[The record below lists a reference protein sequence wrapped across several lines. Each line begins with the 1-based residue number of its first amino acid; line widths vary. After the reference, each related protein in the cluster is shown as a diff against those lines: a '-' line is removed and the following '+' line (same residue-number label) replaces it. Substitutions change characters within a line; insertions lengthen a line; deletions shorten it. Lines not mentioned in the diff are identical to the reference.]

1 MKGSKSNGQSHLGKR
16 FNGFLPVVV
25 DVETGGL
32 DPATDALLEIA
43 AIIVEDSP
51 EGLVCGDLHW
61 SHVKPFTGAHIDS
74 KALEINGI
82 RPFSPLRC
90 AISEQ
95 EAMQLVLGPIC
106 EAVKKQGCHHAILV
120 GHNSFFD
127 LAFLNAALARTGY
140 EENPFHSFCTLDTVT
155 LSMLAHRQSI
165 LARAVDAADIG
176 DWDPRQAHSALYDCG
191 KTAELFCSI
200 FNLWDRNKNWT
211 APDLPPNPTE
221 SASD

>member
-1 MKGSKSNGQSHLGKR
+1 MKGSKRNGQSRLGKR

-32 DPATDALLEIA
+32 NPETDALLEIA

-51 EGLVCGDLHW
+51 EGLIRGDLHW
-61 SHVKPFTGAHIDS
+61 SHVKPFTGARIDS
-74 KALEINGI
+74 KSLEINGI

-90 AISEQ
+90 ALSEQ
-95 EAMQLVLGPIC
+95 EVMQLVLEPIC

-127 LAFLNAALARTGY
+127 LAFLNAALARSGY
-140 EENPFHSFCTLDTVT
+140 EENPFHSFCTLDTVA
-155 LSMLAHRQSI
+155 LSMLAYRQSI
-165 LARAVDAADIG
+165 LARAVAAADIG
-176 DWDPRQAHSALYDCG
+176 DWDPQQAHSALYDCE

-200 FNLWDRNKNWT
+200 FNLWDRDKNRA
-211 APDLPPNPTE
+211 APNLQLKPTE
-221 SASD
+221 STPG

>member
-1 MKGSKSNGQSHLGKR
+1 MKGSKNGAQPHLGKR

-32 DPATDALLEIA
+32 NPETDALLEIA
-43 AIIVEDSP
+43 AIIIEDSP

-61 SHVKPFTGAHIDS
+61 SHVKPFSGANIDS

-82 RPFSPLRC
+82 RPFSPLRY
-90 AISEQ
+90 ALSEQ
-95 EAMQLVLGPIC
+95 EVMQLVLDPIC
-106 EAVKKQGCHHAILV
+106 RAVKKQGCHHAILV

-127 LAFLNAALARTGY
+127 LAFVNAALARTGY

-155 LSMLAHRQSI
+155 LSMLAYRQSI

-176 DWDPRQAHSALYDCG
+176 NWDPQQAHSALYDCG
-191 KTAELFCSI
+191 KTAELFCAI
-200 FNLWDRNKNWT
+200 FNLWDRNKNLK
-211 APDLPPNPTE
+211 PPRLPLNPSE
-221 SASD
+221 AALD